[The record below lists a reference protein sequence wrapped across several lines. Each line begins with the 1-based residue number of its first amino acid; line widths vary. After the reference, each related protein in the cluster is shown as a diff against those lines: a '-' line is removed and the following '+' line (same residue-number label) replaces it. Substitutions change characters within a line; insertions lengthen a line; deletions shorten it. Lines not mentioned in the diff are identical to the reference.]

1 MSSIVLL
8 VLLCLSMHACNA
20 RLLGF
25 VPKESGCR
33 AYHSIEDVGN
43 VLRRSETSM
52 SSTRP
57 TISVE
62 WQTKQVEVKVD
73 AETLLTLQSI
83 PKDDLLLKQGHF
95 HGPTSGHDI
104 FTVSSGID
112 QKKSIKMKGLERHR
126 RTLLGS
132 ATLHNQMEEDKGPKG
147 NKAMEDV
154 GVMDYAQPHRKPPI
168 HNKKS

>member
-25 VPKESGCR
+25 VPRESGCRAGCR

-43 VLRRSETSM
+43 VLRCSE
-52 SSTRP
+52 STRP

-73 AETLLTLQSI
+73 AETLLTLESI
-83 PKDDLLLKQGHF
+83 PKDDLLRKQGHF
-95 HGPTSGHDI
+95 HGPTSGHDM

-112 QKKSIKMKGLERHR
+112 QKKSIKTKKIKVRKEMKLW
-126 RTLLGS
+126 RT
-132 ATLHNQMEEDKGPKG
+132 
-147 NKAMEDV
+147 
-154 GVMDYAQPHRKPPI
+154 
-168 HNKKS
+168 